1 MVVVVSNLIYSQ
13 EINIL
18 HGYLITKQLFENTL
32 ELTVILSIAN
42 PTFSHWETF
51 GGAHLASLWQ
61 NRVAVPTE
69 YIAIIS
75 TH

>member
-42 PTFSHWETF
+42 PTFSH
-51 GGAHLASLWQ
+51 
-61 NRVAVPTE
+61 
-69 YIAIIS
+69 
-75 TH
+75 